1 MGLFRGRVVPS
12 TRLSLEVQK
21 MAWLI
26 IVTGPPASGK
36 STLATWLGQQLSLP
50 VIGKDGIKEIM
61 FAEMGWQDREW
72 SKLLGRASVEIMYHL
87 AHTLLGANTSLIL
100 ENAFHPELASPKL
113 QTIIQQHQARAIQI
127 ICQAPAELLFQ
138 RFRQRAETGQRHEGH
153 VDLSS
158 LAELQAS
165 LQPQRPVQLQIE
177 GSVIPVDTTDFAMVA
192 YETILEQVSRLMND
206 GR

>member
-1 MGLFRGRVVPS
+1 
-12 TRLSLEVQK
+12 

-26 IVTGPPASGK
+26 IITGPPASGK
-36 STLATWLGQQLSLP
+36 STLATWLGQHLSLP
-50 VIGKDGIKEIM
+50 VISKDGIKEVM
-61 FAEMGWQDREW
+61 FAEMGWRDREW

-100 ENAFHPELASPKL
+100 DNAFHPELASAKL
-113 QTIIQQHQARAIQI
+113 QTILYQHQARAIQI
-127 ICQAPAELLFQ
+127 ICQAPTEVLFQ

-158 LAELQAS
+158 LDELQAS

-177 GSVIPVDTTDFAMVA
+177 GPVISVDTTDFAMVD
-192 YETILEQVSRLMND
+192 YETILEQVSSLMND
-206 GR
+206 AP